1 MNALETERSSQL
13 FSSAGSYRLNK
24 PWLSG
29 FEPRLR
35 ELKTYST
42 MGLDQRNVDALFV
55 VGNEPDALE
64 GLLGSYDP
72 QFTGSKLQA
81 CEECVQPT
89 TVDYAGYDFYS
100 WGEDKVANLNL
111 KLAPP
116 VFDNFGRG
124 NRVTVLPGQI
134 LLSNTPAGIHSL
146 LDAKA
151 DNIPSLWDSSDV
163 RRFMK

>member
-13 FSSAGSYRLNK
+13 FSIAGSYRLNK

-111 KLAPP
+111 KLAPTYSTTSAEATESP
-116 VFDNFGRG
+116 SCRARSCYPIRRLESTACSMQRPTIFPPSGTRAM
-124 NRVTVLPGQI
+124 
-134 LLSNTPAGIHSL
+134 SAGS
-146 LDAKA
+146 
-151 DNIPSLWDSSDV
+151 
-163 RRFMK
+163 

>member
-1 MNALETERSSQL
+1 
-13 FSSAGSYRLNK
+13 
-24 PWLSG
+24 
-29 FEPRLR
+29 
-35 ELKTYST
+35 

-55 VGNEPDALE
+55 AGNEPDALE

-89 TVDYAGYDFYS
+89 TVNYAGYDFYS

-116 VFDNFGRG
+116 YSTTSAEATESPSCRARSCYPIRRLESTACSMQRPIIFPPSGTRAM
-124 NRVTVLPGQI
+124 
-134 LLSNTPAGIHSL
+134 SAGS
-146 LDAKA
+146 
-151 DNIPSLWDSSDV
+151 
-163 RRFMK
+163 